1 MRIKILF
8 FLLLLYTFQQLAV
21 DVRESS
27 FKSNSSLVMGGVTV
41 TSYDTDTVLL
51 HNPALINYQKKK
63 LSFPKINV
71 DIYNSKEN
79 LLDTLQSLASE
90 SEEDQLSI
98 LSDLVPLDSL
108 IKINSSP
115 IISLMAGNYAAGYF
129 LDGYIFSALKRQTN
143 PTSYINSNI
152 DSSAAVG
159 FSSEVDV
166 FGKSLLGVSFQ
177 YLSRMKVYDDQTG
190 SEVVVLNSS
199 DILNFI
205 NDDPEKKDISSV
217 IYSGFD
223 MNLGFAKTFT
233 LFSQDDALFGVAAK
247 NILGNLVGEKIID
260 SETSEEEIKIPL
272 VITTGMSASLPIF
285 EKIEYL
291 KNPKFAIDYNIAS
304 ADNDIADSL
313 FFGVE
318 QVLLADIIS
327 LKAGINRGYVVGGVT
342 INLSPGNINL
352 LQISLG
358 QYVEKY
364 GEASIYEAYTMNSFS
379 IQAFF

>member
-8 FLLLLYTFQQLAV
+8 CFLLLYSFQQLAV
-21 DVRESS
+21 DVREAS
-27 FKSNSSLVMGGVTV
+27 FKSNSSLFMGGVTV

-143 PTSYINSNI
+143 PTSYVNANI
-152 DSSAAVG
+152 DSSAAFG

-166 FGKSLLGVSFQ
+166 FGKSLIGVSFQ

-190 SEVVVLNSS
+190 NEVVVLNSS

-217 IYSGFD
+217 VYSGFD

-272 VITTGMSASLPIF
+272 VITTGVSAPLPIF
-285 EKIEYL
+285 DKIEYI
-291 KNPKFAIDYNIAS
+291 KSPKFAIDYNIAS
-304 ADNDIADSL
+304 ADNDVADSL
-313 FFGVE
+313 FLGVE
-318 QVLLADIIS
+318 QVLLADMIS

-342 INLSPGNINL
+342 ISLSPGNINL

-364 GEASIYEAYTMNSFS
+364 GEANIYEAYTLNSFS